1 MNKLQFNISC
11 NTAEEAI
18 SEVQKLEKAFNKPIE
33 CYVNIVMDEEKEP
46 TELTIDPKKII
57 TNQIN
62 ANDIASQSL
71 VIKNKNS
78 EITFSGTKVE
88 IKAQS
93 ITGV

>member
-1 MNKLQFNISC
+1 MRPKRYPYM
-11 NTAEEAI
+11 
-18 SEVQKLEKAFNKPIE
+18 QKG
-33 CYVNIVMDEEKEP
+33 P
-46 TELTIDPKKII
+46 TKLTIDPKKII
-57 TNQIN
+57 TNLKN

-71 VIKNKNS
+71 VIKSKNS